1 LLIAAAITAA
11 AGAYAQGQQPP
22 AGGQSDPTD
31 ASSPHQRS
39 ATGTES
45 PEASATTEGP
55 EARDAATPHQK
66 SAATEKVSG
75 AMLKMARQD
84 GAVPGTF
91 VKKAA
96 LDGMTEVEMGKI
108 ALEKSQ
114 NPKVREFAQ
123 RMITDHTK
131 ANKELAAAAKA
142 KGLDVPMKLDAEHQ
156 SMVQSLASKSGA
168 AFDAAYREHMT
179 ADHSKAVAMFE
190 GASSSSDSDLA
201 SLAKKTLPTLEEH
214 KKLAEALPATQ
225 TR

>member
-1 LLIAAAITAA
+1 MSIEDQHFLMHAV
-11 AGAYAQGQQPP
+11 P
-22 AGGQSDPTD
+22 AGMAEVAVSKL
-31 ASSPHQRS
+31 
-39 ATGTES
+39 
-45 PEASATTEGP
+45 
-55 EARDAATPHQK
+55 AA
-66 SAATEKVSG
+66 EK
-75 AMLKMARQD
+75 AQND
-84 GAVPGTF
+84 Q
-91 VKKAA
+91 VK
-96 LDGMTEVEMGKI
+96 
-108 ALEKSQ
+108 Q
-114 NPKVREFAQ
+114 FAQ